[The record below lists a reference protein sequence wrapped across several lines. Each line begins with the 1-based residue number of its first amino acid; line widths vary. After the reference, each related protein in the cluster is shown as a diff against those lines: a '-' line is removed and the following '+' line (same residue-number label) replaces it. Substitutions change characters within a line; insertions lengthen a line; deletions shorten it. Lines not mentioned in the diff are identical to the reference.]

1 VASRPTIRD
10 VAKRAGVSIATVS
23 FVLNKRQG
31 QAISDTV
38 TERVWRAARQLNYR
52 PNASAAG
59 LARRRTRNLAL
70 VFYREPNMISNGFYS
85 FVIQGAVAAAMEA
98 EYNLLFSYVHERYRS
113 HADLPRV
120 IRESNT
126 EGVLLIREVHP
137 RMIADIQALGLPVVA
152 IDQYP
157 RVTAVDTLEIDNR
170 TGGALA
176 ARHLLE
182 LGHGRVAVL
191 GAARERPS
199 IAARASGFLEEFESV
214 RPRPGWIDCG
224 EYNIEGGYSR
234 ARELLSG
241 QWRLTGLFCANDEIA
256 TGVLWAAHELGV
268 RVPEEL
274 SVVGFDDI
282 AMSQFVQP
290 PLTTVR
296 MNKRDLGTRAVQRLL
311 ELIEGK
317 SNGTRSELIPVEL
330 VARSSTARAP
340 G

>member
-1 VASRPTIRD
+1 MASRPTIRD
-10 VAKRAGVSIATVS
+10 VAKTAGVSIATVS
-23 FVLNKRQG
+23 FVLNSRQG
-31 QAISDTV
+31 QAISETV
-38 TERVWRAARQLNYR
+38 TQRVWRVARQLNYR

-70 VFYREPNMISNGFYS
+70 IFYREPNMISNAFYS

-113 HADLPRV
+113 AADLPRV

-126 EGVLLIREVHP
+126 EGVLFIREVHP
-137 RMIADIQALGLPVVA
+137 RMIADIEALGLPVVA
-152 IDQYP
+152 IDEYP
-157 RVTAVDTLEIDNR
+157 PVTAVDTLEIDNR

-182 LGHGRVAVL
+182 LGHRTVAML

-199 IAARASGFLEEFESV
+199 IAERAIGFLGELEPL
-214 RPRPGWIDCG
+214 RPCSGWIDCRD
-224 EYNIEGGYSR
+224 YNIEGGYSK
-234 ARELLSG
+234 ACELLG
-241 QWRLTGLFCANDEIA
+241 GKKPLTGLFCANDEIA

-268 RVPEEL
+268 RVPQEL

-296 MNKRDLGTRAVQRLL
+296 MNKRDLGARAVQRLL
-311 ELIEGK
+311 AVIEGK
-317 SNGTRSELIPVEL
+317 SNGIRHELVPVEL
-330 VARSSTARAP
+330 VTRGSTAHAP
-340 G
+340 D